1 MELSREE
8 RTISTLVAIV
18 GNEQLRLA
26 EKDYSFYLKKDEW
39 TIIEVIRLFITD
51 PEQVR
56 DFYILMESSR
66 KAGKLKPSRY
76 ERPNPYPNNNEYS
89 YYYDPFTITHWA
101 IVKGITIPDILTKW
115 HDQQLKLREER
126 PLNKTEAD
134 APVPAYYS
142 DHLKILIQASGYF
155 WANAE
160 KSEKDTHPK
169 NEKVVAWLVEKGFS
183 AISAKQGATIIRPKW
198 AAKGNY

>member
-1 MELSREE
+1 MKASREQ
-8 RTISTLVAIV
+8 RTRILNAAVATAKYT
-18 GNEQLRLA
+18 ET
-26 EKDYSFYLKKDEW
+26 DYKFYFQKDEW
-39 TIIEVIRLFITD
+39 SDIEVMLLFAQENTD
-51 PEQVR
+51 QLWELIQASLNTP
-56 DFYILMESSR
+56 
-66 KAGKLKPSRY
+66 GKLTYSRCELRSTY
-76 ERPNPYPNNNEYS
+76 GGGENKYWF
-89 YYYDPFTITHWA
+89 DPFTIIHWA
-101 IVKGITIPDILTKW
+101 IGKEIPIPDILIEW
-115 HDQQLKLREER
+115 HDKQLKLSEEK
-126 PLNKTEAD
+126 PLNETEAD